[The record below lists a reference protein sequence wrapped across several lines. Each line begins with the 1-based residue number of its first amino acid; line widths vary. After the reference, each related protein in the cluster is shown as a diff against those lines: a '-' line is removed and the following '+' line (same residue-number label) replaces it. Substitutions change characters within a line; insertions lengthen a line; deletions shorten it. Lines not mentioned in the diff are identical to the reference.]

1 MRFLEGGRGSPGHGD
16 VSAPPVASHLKRE
29 LSLIPLI
36 AVIFFLWVWYR
47 QVSRHDELIRQGK
60 KDEVVDEMIR

>member
-1 MRFLEGGRGSPGHGD
+1 MENILAIISRPD
-16 VSAPPVASHLKRE
+16 N
-29 LSLIPLI
+29 IPIVGMLI
-36 AVIFFLWVWYR
+36 AVLFFLWVWYR